1 MQGKDTDMATTN
13 PAEIAVDQV
22 VKWIDLYIGEL
33 TALEEAATG
42 GPADSLLHIQGE
54 KVAAST
60 IRLAL
65 ESRAYLLDLA
75 CSVSDGV
82 Q

>member
-1 MQGKDTDMATTN
+1 MALSN
-13 PAEIAVDQV
+13 PAETAVDQV
-22 VKWIDLYIGEL
+22 VKWIDLYLNEL
-33 TALEEAATG
+33 AALEEAAVG

-54 KVAAST
+54 RVAAST

-75 CSVSDGV
+75 SSVSDGV

>member
-1 MQGKDTDMATTN
+1 MATTN

-22 VKWIDLYIGEL
+22 VKWIDLYLTEL
-33 TALEEAATG
+33 AALEVAAMG
-42 GPADSLLHIQGE
+42 GPPDSLLHIHGE
-54 KVAAST
+54 QVAAST

-65 ESRAYLLDLA
+65 ESRAYLLDLVS
-75 CSVSDGV
+75 SVSDGV